1 MRASFLLIARGLQS
15 PKPDPLRE
23 DVEGFR
29 VPQLQWGDQRAGGC
43 YTLTV

>member
-29 VPQLQWGDQRAGGC
+29 VPQLQWEIRERGAA
-43 YTLTV
+43 TL